1 MNPVVLAQLLAIALV
16 VVLVALAFVTIP
28 VHRGGPP
35 IRTTGKE
42 PRGWSG
48 YIYRNPDDPA
58 LFVPKRLGVGWTVNF
73 GHPWAW
79 RVIAL
84 PLVAVA
90 LGISIV
96 TVSTAR

>member
-16 VVLVALAFVTIP
+16 VALAALAFVTIP
-28 VHRGGPP
+28 VQRGGPP
-35 IRTTGKE
+35 IRATGKE
-42 PRGWSG
+42 PRGWRG
-48 YIYRNPDDPA
+48 WIYQNPDDPA
-58 LFVPKRLGVGWTVNF
+58 LFVPKRVGIGWTINF

-79 RVIAL
+79 RVTVL